1 MTKITKTYRIEPEI
15 AEMLKRLSEDELRT
29 LSAELE
35 LAITARYNGKYGT
48 TDSRGVYGLTG
59 PRPVVEPAQEAE

>member
-29 LSAELE
+29 LSGELE
-35 LAITARYNGKYGT
+35 LAIRARYVGKYGI
-48 TDSRGVYGLTG
+48 TDSRGEYGLTG
-59 PRPVVEPAQEAE
+59 PRSVVEPAQEAE

>member
-1 MTKITKTYRIEPEI
+1 MTKITKTYRIDPDV
-15 AEMLKRLSEDELRT
+15 AAMLKRLSEDELRT

-48 TDSRGVYGLTG
+48 DTRGVYGLS
-59 PRPVVEPAQEAE
+59 PRAVVEPQEDR

>member
-1 MTKITKTYRIEPEI
+1 MTKITKTYRIDPDV
-15 AEMLKRLSEDELRT
+15 AAMLKRLSEDELRT

-48 TDSRGVYGLTG
+48 DTRGVYGLS